1 MKKESGFTLIE
12 LMIVVTIIAIL
23 ASIVVPSYR
32 NRVITSKL
40 MEGVSALA
48 DARVKMEQA
57 FMDYK
62 TYNTIGD
69 GVTCP
74 ATIPLAS
81 KNFTYACSNLTDITY
96 TITAT
101 GINSLAGFSYTIN
114 ETNTHATTSLQ
125 TGWGSPTTN
134 CWITTRGGTC

>member
-1 MKKESGFTLIE
+1 MKRESGFTLIE

-81 KNFTYACSNLTDITY
+81 KNFTYACSNLTDTTY

-101 GINSLAGFSYTIN
+101 GIDSLAGFSYTIN
-114 ETNTHATTSLQ
+114 ETNTHATTGLKA
-125 TGWGSPTTN
+125 GWGSTTTN
-134 CWITTRGGTC
+134 CWITTKGGTC